1 MSLTPLES
9 LQSLWPPNRWR
20 DVSVVVGVS
29 GGADSIALLGL
40 MHQLAV
46 TNAHCGSLIVAHFNH
61 RLRGIESDRDEAF
74 VRDMAAAFGLRF
86 EVGHA
91 PDHTVAI
98 ADLAGDANTEMLP
111 QIADSEEVWREQR
124 YAFLEKLAC
133 EVGARYVALAH
144 HADDRVETVLH
155 HLFRGTGIAGLAS
168 LKPFRNLGEEV
179 VIARPL
185 LLSDREAIRNFLAS
199 EKLSFREDQS
209 NLNNRFTRN
218 KIRNQLSPFLDDLG
232 FIHHRQAVLRLSEHA
247 AEIEEWLESLVE
259 PLLDR
264 VVSWDGTEVQVDCVE
279 FSKQQR
285 PLQRH
290 ALSRIWKQ
298 RGWPMGA
305 MNSRTWQRLFALIN
319 SLDEVPAIH
328 LPGGISAWR
337 VEGVLKLKSLKT

>member
-46 TNAHCGSLIVAHFNH
+46 ANAHCGSLIVAHFNH
-61 RLRGIESDRDEAF
+61 RLRGNESDRDEAF
-74 VRDMAAAFGLRF
+74 VRGMAANLGLRF

-91 PDHTVAI
+91 PHPAVSVT
-98 ADLAGDANTEMLP
+98 DLAGEANAEMSA

-124 YAFLEKLAC
+124 YVFLEKVAC

-144 HADDRVETVLH
+144 HADDRLETVLH
-155 HLFRGTGIAGLAS
+155 HLFRGTGITGLAS

-185 LLSDREAIRNFLAS
+185 LLSDREAIRDFLAA
-199 EKLSFREDQS
+199 EELTFREDQS

-264 VVSWDGTEVQVDCVE
+264 VASWDGNEVQIDCVE
-279 FSKQQR
+279 FFKQHR

-290 ALSRIWKQ
+290 ALSQIWKQ

-305 MNSRTWQRLFALIN
+305 MNSKTWQRLFALIN
-319 SLDEVPAIH
+319 SPDEAPAIH

-337 VEGVLKLKSLKT
+337 VGGFLKLRPLKS